1 MLFKG
6 QGGLS
11 KRLGSQGLANNIYY
25 LEREMWTIAGSNI
38 KCLSSTYNDSCII
51 IKRDSPLHYF

>member
-25 LEREMWTIAGSNI
+25 LKQEMWTIAGSNI
-38 KCLSSTYNDSCII
+38 KCFLLRTTSHVLS
-51 IKRDSPLHYF
+51 